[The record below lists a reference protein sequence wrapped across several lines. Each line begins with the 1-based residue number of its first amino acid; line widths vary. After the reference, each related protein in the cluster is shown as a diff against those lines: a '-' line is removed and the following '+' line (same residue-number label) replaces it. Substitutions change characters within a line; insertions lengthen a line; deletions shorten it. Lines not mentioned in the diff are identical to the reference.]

1 MTGVT
6 RLFVDLSDGI
16 HRTYEVSRYAIEHG
30 VLRLFASV
38 EGVEAEIAAFSA
50 NGWLRFEREL
60 PQGDAPSRD

>member
-16 HRTYEVSRYAIEHG
+16 HRTYDVSRYAIEHG

-38 EGVEAEIAAFSA
+38 GGAEAEIAAFSA
-50 NGWLRFEREL
+50 SGWLRFEREVSQSG
-60 PQGDAPSRD
+60 PQSFD

>member
-16 HRTYEVSRYAIEHG
+16 HRTYDVSRYAIEHG

-60 PQGDAPSRD
+60 PQPAPPSFD

>member
-1 MTGVT
+1 MT

-16 HRTYEVSRYAIEHG
+16 HRTYDVSRYAIEHG

-50 NGWLRFEREL
+50 NGWLRLEREL
-60 PQGDAPSRD
+60 PQPAPPSFD

>member
-1 MTGVT
+1 VTGVT

-16 HRTYEVSRYAIEHG
+16 HRTYDVSRYAIEHG

-50 NGWLRFEREL
+50 NGWLRLEREL
-60 PQGDAPSRD
+60 PQPGPPSFD

>member
-1 MTGVT
+1 MAGVT

-16 HRTYEVSRYAIEHG
+16 HRTYDVSRYAIEHG

-38 EGVEAEIAAFSA
+38 EGVEAEIAAFSV

-60 PQGDAPSRD
+60 PQSGPPSFD

>member
-1 MTGVT
+1 VTGVT

-16 HRTYEVSRYAIEHG
+16 HRTYDVSRYAIEYG

-38 EGVEAEIAAFSA
+38 EGVEAEVAAFSA

-60 PQGDAPSRD
+60 PQPDIASLD